1 MTIVI
6 LPDSRERVRLIMST
20 MSYTVSDVSLEN
32 LNFLYTDPKQNLNW
46 SSVFITPVWLQV
58 WWRVFGGDTEP
69 YIREV
74 RDENGVLGIAPLMVK
89 ENTSY
94 FIGGTDVCDYLDF
107 IIAPG
112 EESDF
117 FRVLLD
123 DLKNNGIKQLYL
135 KHVRPDSTAYCHLAD
150 ITRDRGYQVGCTAEE
165 VSVEM
170 DLPASWEKY
179 LEVLN
184 SKQRHE
190 VKRKLRRLS
199 EAGEVNYKLVDD
211 ISAIPD
217 FMDQFFKMFTESR
230 ADKAAFLTEQRE
242 AFFRAIVAKMS
253 EAGLLKLGILELDGR
268 DMASIIGFD
277 YNNSIYLYNSGY
289 DPEYNYLSVGLLS
302 KVLCIQKS
310 IEAGRRKFDFLKG
323 AEVYKYHLGGRE
335 IPLYRC
341 EISIT

>member
-1 MTIVI
+1 
-6 LPDSRERVRLIMST
+6 

-32 LNFLYTDPKQNLNW
+32 LSSLYTDSKQNLNW

-58 WWRVFGGDTEP
+58 WWQVFGTETDLF
-69 YIREV
+69 IREV
-74 RDENGVLGIAPLMVK
+74 RDDDKLIGVAPLMVK
-89 ENTSY
+89 ENTAY

-107 IIAPG
+107 IISPG
-112 EESDF
+112 RGNEF
-117 FRVLLD
+117 FTALLD
-123 DLKNNGIKQLYL
+123 DFINSGIRQLDL
-135 KHVRPDSTAYCHLAD
+135 KHVRPDSTVYRYLVNTA
-150 ITRDRGYQVGCTAEE
+150 RDRGYQVECPAED

-170 DLPASWEKY
+170 ELPTTWEEY

-199 EAGEVNYKLVDD
+199 EAGEINYRLIDD
-211 ISAIPD
+211 ISAVPD

-230 ADKAAFLTEQRE
+230 TDKAEFLTKQRE
-242 AFFRAIVAKMS
+242 AFFRTLVDNIS
-253 EAGLLKLGILELDGR
+253 EAGLLRLGILELDGR
-268 DMASIIGFD
+268 GMASIICFD

-323 AEVYKYHLGGRE
+323 AEAYKYHLGGKE